1 MPLQLDNATPLF
13 ERRGLMLD
21 VSRNRVPT
29 MAWLETLIDAL
40 AALCYNELQLYTEH
54 TFAYK
59 DHRTVWQNAS
69 PFTAE
74 EIQSIDRYCQAH
86 GIELVANQNSFGHME
101 RWLRHAEYEH
111 LAECPDGFEHPIS
124 GWRQSGST
132 LYPDKQSIEF
142 LNGLYAELLPNFKS
156 SVMNVGGDEP
166 WELGKG
172 RSADR
177 VEDEGKHRV
186 YLDYMKQV
194 FALAEKHGRQA
205 QFWADIILERPDLV
219 PELPKSVTPVIW
231 GYEPDSPF
239 DEQCKTVAEAGFANN
254 FYVAPGAGNWNSFG
268 GRLDVAR
275 ANIELAARAGHANQA
290 KGLLLTAWGDNGHH
304 QPWPTLFPALIL
316 AAYAAHGESIDDA
329 ALAENIDQLF
339 YSNRPKG
346 HGAVL
351 CALGHIDK
359 LLPQPAPPSSF
370 LHSAFFAND
379 PKIEE
384 LSELTYLADVE
395 ATLDALNSIHATGL
409 DPEILLGIDL
419 NRFAAERCI
428 GDTTTHSRNA
438 LKKRFTHLWRQ
449 RSREGGLA
457 ESLNAFSYKS

>member
-1 MPLQLDNATPLF
+1 MSLDLKNAPLF

-21 VSRNRVPT
+21 ISRNRVPT
-29 MAWLETLIDAL
+29 MDWLKTLIDAL
-40 AALCYNELQLYTEH
+40 AALHYNELQLYTEH
-54 TFAYK
+54 TFAYSK
-59 DHRTVWQNAS
+59 HEMVWANAS
-69 PFTAE
+69 PMTAAE
-74 EIQSIDRYCQAH
+74 VREIDGYCAQR

-101 RWLRHAEYEH
+101 RWLKHAKYEY
-111 LAECPDGFEHPIS
+111 LAECPDGFQHPFS
-124 GWRQSGST
+124 GWRQFGST
-132 LYPDKQSIEF
+132 LYPDDASIRF
-142 LNGLYAELLPNFKS
+142 LDTLYTELLPNFQSK
-156 SVMNVGGDEP
+156 VMNVGGDEP

-186 YLDYMKQV
+186 YLDFMKQV
-194 FALAEKHGRQA
+194 FALAEKHGQQA

-231 GYEPDSPF
+231 GYEADSPF
-239 DEQCKTVAEAGFANN
+239 EENCKTVADAGFANH

-304 QPWPTLFPALIL
+304 QPWPTLFPGLIL
-316 AAYAAHGESIDDA
+316 AAYAAHGESIDDNL
-329 ALAENIDQLF
+329 LAEKIDELF
-339 YSNRPKG
+339 YPTRPKG

-359 LLPQPAPPSSF
+359 LLPQPAPPESF
-370 LHSAFFAND
+370 LHAVLFAND
-379 PKIEE
+379 AKVDE
-384 LSELTYLADVE
+384 LSELTYYADIE
-395 ATLDALNSIHATGL
+395 ATIDALNAIHATGL

-419 NRFAAERCI
+419 NRFAAERCA
-428 GDTTTHSRNA
+428 GMTTTHSLNA

-457 ESLNAFSYKS
+457 ESLAAFSYKT